1 MYDPTAYQLKIK
13 GLGGMINRVNRVMLV
28 ASLLTAMTGCSES
41 GSEDWYSACLVG
53 IAEEERANFPEA
65 KIMQTCGC
73 MNEKMTEAQ
82 WHDIASAPE
91 NQGRAGKVAAIE
103 ADTRSTM
110 ESCGY

>member
-1 MYDPTAYQLKIK
+1 
-13 GLGGMINRVNRVMLV
+13 MINHVHTVILV
-28 ASLLTAMTGCSES
+28 VSLLTVMTGCSGSE
-41 GSEDWYSACLVG
+41 SEDWYAACLVG
-53 IAEEERANFPEA
+53 IAEEERADFPEA
-65 KIMQTCGC
+65 NIMQTCAC

-91 NQGRAGKVAAIE
+91 DQGRAGKVAAIE